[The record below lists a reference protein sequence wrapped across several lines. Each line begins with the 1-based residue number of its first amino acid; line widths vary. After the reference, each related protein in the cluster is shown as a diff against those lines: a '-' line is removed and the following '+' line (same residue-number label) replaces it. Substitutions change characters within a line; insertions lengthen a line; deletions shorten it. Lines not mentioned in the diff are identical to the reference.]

1 MYLGY
6 VPMLSKGSFALYYGG
21 EEIIPQLSDQSGSLV
36 CPAFMGSSLIFQLS
50 FLIFKKI
57 NMLELYPNT
66 TNSGM
71 YFNNVFST
79 LLSGYNNTY
88 TILATII
95 FTTSGFLFA
104 VVHYSSIEARRGE
117 NFNKVE
123 SDIKEGENLEKIPF
137 SIHFFAGIL
146 FCLNI
151 AQFMRNYALRKFARK
166 KVQEFFQVDLRL
178 AKYRKKSNKI
188 APFVLDDNDE
198 PTDPGAD
205 DEADD
210 LYELTETISRP
221 QKPRALQPEAFSTT
235 ETDRKNK
242 ILENENDMIAE
253 NEKTRY
259 SGIGG
264 TLPPFHKSIGL
275 AEVDI

>member
-36 CPAFMGSSLIFQLS
+36 CPVFMGSSLIFQLS

-88 TILATII
+88 TILATLI
-95 FTTSGFLFA
+95 FTTSGFLFTA
-104 VVHYSSIEARRGE
+104 VHYQRIEARRGE

-123 SDIKEGENLEKIPF
+123 LEIEEEEDLEKIPF
-137 SIHFFAGIL
+137 SICFLAGIL

-166 KVQEFFQVDLRL
+166 KVQEFFQVDLML

-188 APFVLDDNDE
+188 VPFVDDDNDE
-198 PTDPGAD
+198 PTIPGAD
-205 DEADD
+205 DEAND
-210 LYELTETISRP
+210 LYELTETVSRP
-221 QKPRALQPEAFSTT
+221 HKPKALRPEAFSET
-235 ETDRKNK
+235 ETNRKNK
-242 ILENENDMIAE
+242 ILENQNYKITE
-253 NEKTRY
+253 NENTRY
-259 SGIGG
+259 SEIGG

-275 AEVDI
+275 ADVEI